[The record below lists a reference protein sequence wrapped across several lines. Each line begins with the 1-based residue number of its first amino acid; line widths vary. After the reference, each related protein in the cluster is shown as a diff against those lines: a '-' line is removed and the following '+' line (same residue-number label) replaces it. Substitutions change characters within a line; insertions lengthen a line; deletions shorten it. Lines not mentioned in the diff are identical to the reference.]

1 MRLARI
7 DRTLEK
13 CEEHLSDTDAFGTEI
28 ESLLTQSL
36 LVIMCAEF
44 ERKIKELIR
53 EKCSSVEDESIVE
66 FMESCINAVFRSIRV
81 NEISGL
87 LNPYKERFTQKIMDN
102 KIQETLYSNIITNRN
117 QVAHAEGSNA
127 TFKDVKEFYEEGHIV
142 LDFFSEA
149 LLEDDT
155 DSSSGS

>member
-1 MRLARI
+1 
-7 DRTLEK
+7 
-13 CEEHLSDTDAFGTEI
+13 
-28 ESLLTQSL
+28 
-36 LVIMCAEF
+36 
-44 ERKIKELIR
+44 
-53 EKCSSVEDESIVE
+53 
-66 FMESCINAVFRSIRV
+66 
-81 NEISGL
+81 
-87 LNPYKERFTQKIMDN
+87 MDN
-102 KIQETLYSNIITNRN
+102 KIRETLYIITNRN